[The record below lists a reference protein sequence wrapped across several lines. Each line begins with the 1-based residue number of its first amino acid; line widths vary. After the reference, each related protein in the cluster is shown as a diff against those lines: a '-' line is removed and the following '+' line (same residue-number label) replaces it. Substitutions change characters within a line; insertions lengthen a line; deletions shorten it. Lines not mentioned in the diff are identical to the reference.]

1 MEMSTAKN
9 PYIKSK
15 ANGKENSQQG
25 RPVPKEQGKQA
36 QKKDADKKRK
46 EPVWMWGRSTQGE
59 EKKEEG
65 VDKTRKEEWQYRPVV
80 LKKFK
85 PDPVM
90 TQFFTVVKSKKATH
104 HHNHQGFPKKQ
115 CWFAANLDDY
125 YYVNP
130 EYVEKYPMVV
140 KMYKEDGL
148 YIACRYCKL
157 GPCVRE
163 GIRWLIVKYCEKTL
177 KDYEKCGAEALL
189 EMRYET
195 EKMMC
200 YTMGQA
206 FGKPDYTRPI
216 YSHKPAP
223 ECTRNFILNY
233 FLHARPELREG
244 ISPRYQV
251 ELPHDD
257 DMFQS
262 DYTRPESKNKNRKDE
277 NQTHPEDDRCTF
289 LDNFEP
295 EGGLSQMDGGL
306 LATQP
311 ELEEESKGDQES
323 EVAASDAS
331 TERAQKDGGLPPRR
345 NSLREEEE
353 ESEESDE
360 EFEFE

>member
-1 MEMSTAKN
+1 MSTAKN

-36 QKKDADKKRK
+36 QKKDHADKKRK

-59 EKKEEG
+59 EKKEG

-157 GPCVRE
+157 GPCVVTKGHRDLSD
-163 GIRWLIVKYCEKTL
+163 GFTTTSTPICLPALQIGRLAVQIHFTKRQIR
-177 KDYEKCGAEALL
+177 
-189 EMRYET
+189 M
-195 EKMMC
+195 
-200 YTMGQA
+200 
-206 FGKPDYTRPI
+206 
-216 YSHKPAP
+216 
-223 ECTRNFILNY
+223 
-233 FLHARPELREG
+233 
-244 ISPRYQV
+244 
-251 ELPHDD
+251 
-257 DMFQS
+257 
-262 DYTRPESKNKNRKDE
+262 
-277 NQTHPEDDRCTF
+277 
-289 LDNFEP
+289 
-295 EGGLSQMDGGL
+295 
-306 LATQP
+306 
-311 ELEEESKGDQES
+311 
-323 EVAASDAS
+323 AASDLDPQVS
-331 TERAQKDGGLPPRR
+331 DWVSHV
-345 NSLREEEE
+345 SLIW
-353 ESEESDE
+353 
-360 EFEFE
+360 